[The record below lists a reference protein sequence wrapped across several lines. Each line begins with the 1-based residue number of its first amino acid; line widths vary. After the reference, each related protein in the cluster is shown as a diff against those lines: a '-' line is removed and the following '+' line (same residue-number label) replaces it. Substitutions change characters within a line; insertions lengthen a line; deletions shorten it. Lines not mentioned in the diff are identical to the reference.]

1 MKTKIIAST
10 LSIAIVTIMGVTA
23 YMQEPNQDTTPAKS
37 NASVSETEP
46 TDAVTADVEPATDT
60 TAGAAVAAT
69 TEPEQPSEPSVP
81 DPRPQPASFNYVAEM
96 DAVGIAQSDYGYVT
110 EMLLDENGWRTSGD
124 NLWRGFN
131 DIDGSLKDRLNY
143 ASTWVRTNYGS
154 WAAAYQQYKN
164 TGNF

>member
-1 MKTKIIAST
+1 MKTRIVAST

-23 YMQEPNQDTTPAKS
+23 YMQEPNLDITPAKS

-69 TEPEQPSEPSVP
+69 TEPEQPSEPSTP
-81 DPRPQPASFNYVAEM
+81 DPQPQPASFKYVAEM
-96 DAVGIAQSDYGYVT
+96 DAVGISQNDYGYVT

>member
-1 MKTKIIAST
+1 MT
-10 LSIAIVTIMGVTA
+10 G
-23 YMQEPNQDTTPAKS
+23 
-37 NASVSETEP
+37 
-46 TDAVTADVEPATDT
+46 
-60 TAGAAVAAT
+60 
-69 TEPEQPSEPSVP
+69 
-81 DPRPQPASFNYVAEM
+81 
-96 DAVGIAQSDYGYVT
+96 VGIAESDQGYVT
-110 EMLLDENGWRTSGD
+110 EMLLDDNGWRTSGD

>member
-1 MKTKIIAST
+1 MKTRIIAST
-10 LSIAIVTIMGVTA
+10 LSIAIVSTMGVA
-23 YMQEPNQDTTPAKS
+23 VYMQGSNQDTTPAKS

-46 TDAVTADVEPATDT
+46 TDAIAADVEPTPN
-60 TAGAAVAAT
+60 TAASTAVAAT
-69 TEPEQPSEPSVP
+69 TEPEQPSEPSAP
-81 DPRPQPASFNYVAEM
+81 AAQPQPASYTYAADM
-96 DAVGIAQSDYGYVT
+96 TGVGIAESDQGYVT
-110 EMLLDENGWRTSGD
+110 EMLLDDNGWRTSGD